1 MGIFSFLKKGRTFQD
16 GTFVKP
22 FTDREKKAARARFE
36 KLDRLADKAL
46 RPFLGSFN
54 VESPRKLRQLE
65 KKLARLDLCKLLA
78 IRETAQTNFK
88 SQATWQLVQQSIN
101 ARIDA
106 IDDPEQL
113 RQLARFCDQV
123 FNSHTTQL
131 RARARLARMQ
141 Q

>member
-1 MGIFSFLKKGRTFQD
+1 MNT
-16 GTFVKP
+16 KP

-65 KKLARLDLCKLLA
+65 KKLSRFDLRKLLA
-78 IRETAQTNFK
+78 IRETAEFHFK

-101 ARIDA
+101 ARVDA
-106 IDDPEQL
+106 IDDPEELKQL
-113 RQLARFCDQV
+113 NRFCDQV
-123 FNSHTTQL
+123 HNTHVTQL
-131 RARARLARMQ
+131 RARARLSRLQ
-141 Q
+141 

>member
-1 MGIFSFLKKGRTFQD
+1 MGIFGLLKKGRTFQD

-54 VESPRKLRQLE
+54 VESPRKLRRLE
-65 KKLARLDLCKLLA
+65 QKLAHIDLRMLLA
-78 IRETAQTNFK
+78 IQETAQTHFK
-88 SQATWQLVQQSIN
+88 SQATWQMVQQSIN
-101 ARIDA
+101 ARVDT

-113 RQLARFCDQV
+113 R
-123 FNSHTTQL
+123 
-131 RARARLARMQ
+131 
-141 Q
+141 

>member
-54 VESPRKLRQLE
+54 VEPPRKLKQLK
-65 KKLARLDLCKLLA
+65 KKLSRLDLRKLLA
-78 IRETAQTNFK
+78 IREAAQTHFK

-101 ARIDA
+101 ARVDA
-106 IDDPEQL
+106 IDDPEELKQL
-113 RQLARFCDQV
+113 NRFYDQLFNGQV
-123 FNSHTTQL
+123 TQL
-131 RARARLARMQ
+131 RTRARLSRLQ
-141 Q
+141 

>member
-1 MGIFSFLKKGRTFQD
+1 MNT
-16 GTFVKP
+16 KP

-65 KKLARLDLCKLLA
+65 KKLLRLDLRKLLA
-78 IRETAQTNFK
+78 IRETAETDFK

-101 ARIDA
+101 ARVDA
-106 IDDPEQL
+106 IGDPEEL
-113 RQLARFCDQV
+113 K
-123 FNSHTTQL
+123 
-131 RARARLARMQ
+131 
-141 Q
+141 

>member
-22 FTDREKKAARARFE
+22 FTDREKKDARARFE

-54 VESPRKLRQLE
+54 VEPPRKLKQLK
-65 KKLARLDLCKLLA
+65 KKLSRLDLRKLLA
-78 IRETAQTNFK
+78 IRETAQTHFK

-101 ARIDA
+101 ARVDA
-106 IDDPEQL
+106 IDDPEELKQL
-113 RQLARFCDQV
+113 NRFYDQLFNGQV
-123 FNSHTTQL
+123 TQL
-131 RARARLARMQ
+131 RTRARLSRLQ
-141 Q
+141 